1 MTQRIHAPA
10 PSPETA
16 MSYTLFYSPDSA
28 NIVVRM
34 VLEELALPYEALE
47 VDRTQGAQRGEAFL
61 RFNPQGL
68 LPVLVDPAQ
77 DEPLFETAAI
87 LLHLVDSHQAL
98 QPPPAARGRLL
109 KWLFFLSNTL
119 HADLRALFYSP
130 RYVATDSA
138 IAPLRAALHRR
149 VTEHCALLEA
159 EMARHQGPYVLGAQ
173 ASVCDFY
180 LAACLRWA
188 QLYPRG
194 DALPAAQLAQWPRL
208 VALLRALEQRPAVQ
222 QAFALEGMDGRV
234 FTAPHY
240 PRDAVV

>member
-1 MTQRIHAPA
+1 
-10 PSPETA
+10 

-34 VLEELALPYEALE
+34 VLEELALPYEALD
-47 VDRTQGAQRGEAFL
+47 VNRTQEGQRSPEFL

-87 LLHLVDSHQAL
+87 LLHLADTHQAL

-119 HADLRALFYSP
+119 HADLRALFYSE

-138 IAPLRAALHRR
+138 IAALRTALHRR

-159 EMARHQGPYVLGAQ
+159 EMVRHQGPYVLGAHIG
-173 ASVCDFY
+173 VCDFY
-180 LAACLRWA
+180 LAACIRWA
-188 QLYPRG
+188 QLYPHG
-194 DALPAAQLAQWPRL
+194 DALPAAQLAQYPRL
-208 VALLRALEQRPAVQ
+208 MAMLRTLELRPSVQ
-222 QAFALEGMDGRV
+222 KAYALEGMDGLV
-234 FTAPHY
+234 FTAPNY
-240 PRDAVV
+240 PRDAAV

>member
-1 MTQRIHAPA
+1 
-10 PSPETA
+10 

-34 VLEELALPYEALE
+34 VLEELALPYEALD
-47 VDRTQGAQRGEAFL
+47 VNRTQEGQRSPEFL

-68 LPVLVDPAQ
+68 LPVLVDPGQ

-87 LLHLVDSHQAL
+87 LLHLADTHQAL

-119 HADLRALFYSP
+119 HADLRGLFYSE

-138 IAPLRAALHRR
+138 IAALRNALHRR

-159 EMARHQGPYVLGAQ
+159 EIVRHQGPYVLGAHIG
-173 ASVCDFY
+173 VCDFY
-180 LAACLRWA
+180 VAACIRWA
-188 QLYPRG
+188 QLYPHG
-194 DALPAAQLAQWPRL
+194 DALPAAQLAQYPRL
-208 VALLRALEQRPAVQ
+208 MAMLRALEQRPSVQ
-222 QAFALEGMDGRV
+222 KAYALEGMDGLV
-234 FTAPHY
+234 FTAPNY
-240 PRDAVV
+240 PRDAAV

>member
-1 MTQRIHAPA
+1 
-10 PSPETA
+10 

-34 VLEELALPYEALE
+34 VLEELALPYEALD
-47 VDRTQGAQRGEAFL
+47 VNRTQEGQRSPEFL

-87 LLHLVDSHQAL
+87 LLHLADTHQAL

-119 HADLRALFYSP
+119 HADLRALFYSE

-138 IAPLRAALHRR
+138 IAALRNALHRR

-159 EMARHQGPYVLGAQ
+159 EMVRHQGPYVLGAHIG
-173 ASVCDFY
+173 VCDFY
-180 LAACLRWA
+180 LAACIRWA
-188 QLYPRG
+188 QLYPHG
-194 DALPAAQLAQWPRL
+194 DALPSAQLAQYPRL
-208 VALLRALEQRPAVQ
+208 TAMLRTLELRPSVQ
-222 QAFALEGMDGRV
+222 KAYALEGMDGSV
-234 FTAPHY
+234 FTAPNY
-240 PRDAVV
+240 PRDAAV

>member
-1 MTQRIHAPA
+1 
-10 PSPETA
+10 

-34 VLEELALPYEALE
+34 VLEELALPYEALD
-47 VDRTQGAQRGEAFL
+47 VNRTQEGQRSPEFL

-87 LLHLVDSHQAL
+87 LLHLADTHQAL

-119 HADLRALFYSP
+119 HADLRALFYSE

-138 IAPLRAALHRR
+138 IAPLRNALHRR

-159 EMARHQGPYVLGAQ
+159 EMVRHQGPYVLGVHIG
-173 ASVCDFY
+173 VCDFY
-180 LAACLRWA
+180 LAACIRWA
-188 QLYPRG
+188 QLYPHG
-194 DALPAAQLAQWPRL
+194 DALPSAQLAQYPRL
-208 VALLRALEQRPAVQ
+208 MAMLRTLELRPSVQ
-222 QAFALEGMDGRV
+222 KAYALEGMDGLV
-234 FTAPHY
+234 FTAPTY
-240 PRDAVV
+240 PRDAAV

>member
-1 MTQRIHAPA
+1 
-10 PSPETA
+10 

-34 VLEELALPYEALE
+34 VLEELAVPYEALE
-47 VDRTQGAQRGEAFL
+47 VNSTHGGQRSPEFL

-87 LLHLVDSHQAL
+87 LLHLADTHQAL
-98 QPPPAARGRLL
+98 QPPPAGRGRLL

-130 RYVATDSA
+130 RYVATEDA
-138 IAPLRAALHRR
+138 IAPLRTALNRR

-159 EMARHQGPYVLGAQ
+159 EMVRHQGPYVLGAHIG
-173 ASVCDFY
+173 VCDFY
-180 LAACLRWA
+180 LAACIRWA
-188 QLYPRG
+188 QLYPHG
-194 DALPAAQLAQWPRL
+194 DALPAAQLAQYPRL
-208 VALLRALEQRPAVQ
+208 MAMLRALEQRPSVQ
-222 QAFALEGMDGRV
+222 KAYALEGMDGLV
-234 FTAPHY
+234 FTAPNY
-240 PRDAVV
+240 PRDAAV